1 MWEIEQEADGSF
13 VIRKDRRLI
22 RYEDDLDE
30 ARLYL
35 KRKGIPEVTII
46 EADGYRTT
54 TRP

>member
-1 MWEIEQEADGSF
+1 MWEIERESDGVF
-13 VIRKDRRLI
+13 VIRKDRRLMH
-22 RYEDDLDE
+22 YEDDLDE

-35 KRKGIPEVTII
+35 RRKGVPEVTII